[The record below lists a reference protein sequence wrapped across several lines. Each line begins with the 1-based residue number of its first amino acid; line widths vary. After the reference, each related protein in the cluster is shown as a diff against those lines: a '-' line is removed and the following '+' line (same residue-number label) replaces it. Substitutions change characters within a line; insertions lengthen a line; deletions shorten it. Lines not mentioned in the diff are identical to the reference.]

1 MKKTA
6 WLAILLLVIG
16 GCTRRDNQVEKVMEE
31 GIEVVLN
38 GTEPYILP
46 DVRSPVRLEEEVIID
61 LEAGDISRTG
71 LYQID
76 TFAVDGE
83 GSIYILNLR
92 SEKDHIF
99 KFTPEGK
106 FDKSFGR
113 HGQGPGELFRPNTVT
128 LTPDQELMVSDPD
141 NAKLV
146 YLSREGELIREVTL
160 NRNIPFAQAVSNSRF
175 VVFGRMRPDIEKRFM
190 KYPLELC
197 DENIE
202 PIRMLD
208 EYRLENFRITRRL
221 RGTQPGFALA
231 VGGSR
236 IFIGNEARDYE
247 IWVHDVE
254 GILIKKIR
262 KEHHPLPVTEVI
274 KEKALARYDDNVK
287 PMVFFPETLP
297 PFRTMTAN
305 EEGSLYVVTFEEGD
319 QPGENW
325 IDVFNPDGVF
335 VGRLSAAVFVS
346 PSTPIDAVA
355 RNGRFY
361 YVRETESGFKQL
373 VVEKII
379 GR

>member
-1 MKKTA
+1 
-6 WLAILLLVIG
+6 
-16 GCTRRDNQVEKVMEE
+16 MEE

-38 GTEPYILP
+38 GTEPYNLT
-46 DVRSPVRLEEEVIID
+46 DVRSPVGLEEEWVID
-61 LEAGDISRTG
+61 LEDEKVSGTG

-76 TFAVDGE
+76 TFAVDAE

-99 KFTPEGK
+99 RFAADGT
-106 FDKSFGR
+106 FDKSFGM

-141 NAKLV
+141 SAKLV

-175 VVFGRMRPDIEKRFM
+175 VVFGRLRPDIEKRFM

-202 PIRMLD
+202 PARILD
-208 EYRLENFRITRRL
+208 EYRMENFRVTRRL
-221 RGTQPGFALA
+221 RGIQPGFALA

-254 GILIKKIR
+254 GVLIRKIR

-287 PMVFFPETLP
+287 PMVFFPENLP
-297 PFRTMTAN
+297 PFRTMTAD
-305 EEGSLYVVTFEEGD
+305 EQGVLYVITFEEGD
-319 QPGENW
+319 SPGENL
-325 IDVFNPDGVF
+325 IDVFNPNGAF

-361 YVRETESGFKQL
+361 YVRETESGYKQL
-373 VVEKII
+373 VVERII
-379 GR
+379 TR